1 MCKVSN
7 HTNFMFC
14 QAAEELCEQ
23 KTKNEQQEQLI
34 NARDDYVDAQRD

>member
-1 MCKVSN
+1 MCKVNS